1 MFPGIAFLVLSA
13 YCTGV
18 LNSHRRF
25 FLSYV
30 SPVMWNATQ
39 IAFVVAA
46 GIWGAT
52 EVGIAH
58 ALAWGVVVG
67 AVLEVAIQVP
77 AVRSLT
83 KGAPLSLDVRSPDVQ
98 DVSDGSSRWWSAG
111 ASSSS

>member
-13 YCTGV
+13 YCTGI
-18 LNSHRRF
+18 LNSHRQF

-46 GIWGAT
+46 GVYGAT

-58 ALAWGVVVG
+58 ALAWGVLVG

-77 AVRSLT
+77 AVRRLT
-83 KGAPLSLDVRSPDVQ
+83 TGARALARLHGPPTCRTWSS
-98 DVSDGSSRWWSAG
+98 GSSLW
-111 ASSSS
+111 